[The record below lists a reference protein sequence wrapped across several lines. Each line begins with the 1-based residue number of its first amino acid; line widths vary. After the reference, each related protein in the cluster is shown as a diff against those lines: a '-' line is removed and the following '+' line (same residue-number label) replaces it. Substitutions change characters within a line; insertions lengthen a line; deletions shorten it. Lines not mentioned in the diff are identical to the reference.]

1 MAFDEQQFPSDVS
14 RGATSSPRR
23 IVDVV
28 TLRSGFEQRNT
39 IWENSR
45 RSFDVSLGLRD
56 LEDVYDVMEFW
67 EARRGRLRGFRFKDW
82 ADFTSTGPTTT
93 PTNVDQALASITST
107 TFQLQKVYSASSNP
121 WTRTISKPVDG
132 TVLIKDNTGALTE
145 GADYTVDYTTG
156 IVTFSP
162 APTGTPTAGFE
173 YDVPVRFEAD
183 ELQINVA
190 LFDVGSVP
198 SINIVEIRV

>member
-82 ADFTSTGPTTT
+82 ADFHVHWS
-93 PTNVDQALASITST
+93 DHDAY
-107 TFQLQKVYSASSNP
+107 KC
-121 WTRTISKPVDG
+121 
-132 TVLIKDNTGALTE
+132 
-145 GADYTVDYTTG
+145 
-156 IVTFSP
+156 
-162 APTGTPTAGFE
+162 
-173 YDVPVRFEAD
+173 
-183 ELQINVA
+183 
-190 LFDVGSVP
+190 
-198 SINIVEIRV
+198 